1 MAEKVDLFVVGTGG
15 AARAAIVRC
24 RRAGWSVAVAD
35 YQPYG
40 GTSEL
45 RGCLPK
51 VILTEVGRQ
60 VQHCRRLAEARVID
74 HPPRL
79 LWERLIE
86 FKRALIRDV
95 PRDTEA
101 LFVSLGVQTLHGK
114 ARFVAPGRL
123 AVNGR
128 EFEAGFTLI
137 ASGAY
142 PRPLRIVGE
151 ELVLTSDGFLE
162 LDHLP
167 PRVVFI
173 GGGYISM
180 EFAHV
185 AARAGAKVTVLER
198 GPRLLRQFDKPLT
211 DTLRE
216 ASREAGVEILTK
228 VDVTGVRREGAEF
241 AVTGLQAG
249 QAIEVRGDLVV
260 HGAGRVPNLDALD
273 CKAGGV
279 LRKGALSGVCVN
291 EFMQSVSD
299 PTVYAAGD
307 CNDSP
312 GLQLEPIAC
321 IEGDAAALNMLGGN
335 HRRVEYEGIPTVVFT
350 SPRLAFVGLTEEQA
364 ASRGLAYDI
373 IRRDMASWPSNR
385 RLNLKYSGSAVLVD
399 RHQGRIVGASLLGP
413 NSEEVINLFGLAIRN
428 KLPVAALED
437 MPFAF
442 PTDASNIKDMV

>member
-1 MAEKVDLFVVGTGG
+1 MAETVDLFVVGTGS

-35 YQPYG
+35 YQAYG

-51 VILTEVGRQ
+51 VVLTEVGRQ
-60 VQHCRRLAEARVID
+60 VQHCRRLAEVNVID
-74 HPPRL
+74 RQPRL
-79 LWERLIE
+79 IWEQLIA
-86 FKRALIRDV
+86 FKRELIRHT

-101 LFVSLGVQTLHGK
+101 FFTSLGVQTLHGK
-114 ARFVAPGRL
+114 AKFIAPGKL
-123 AVNGR
+123 AVDGR
-128 EFEAGFTLI
+128 EFDANFTLI
-137 ASGAY
+137 ATGAY
-142 PRPLRIVGE
+142 PRPLRIPGQ

-162 LDHLP
+162 LDRLP
-167 PRVVFI
+167 PRVVFV

-185 AARAGAKVTVLER
+185 AARAGARATVLER
-198 GPRLLRQFDKPLT
+198 GQRLLRQFDKPLA

-216 ASREAGVEILTK
+216 ASREAGVEVLTR
-228 VDVTGVRREGAEF
+228 VDVTGVRREGSEF
-241 AVTGLQAG
+241 VVTGLQAG
-249 QAIEVRGDLVV
+249 ETMEVRGDLVV

-273 CKAGGV
+273 CPAGGV
-279 LRKGALSGVCVN
+279 VRKGEQGGVCVD
-291 EFMQSVSD
+291 EFMRSVSN

-312 GLQLEPIAC
+312 GMQLEPIAR
-321 IEGDAAALNMLGGN
+321 IEGDAAALNMLGG
-335 HRRVEYEGIPTVVFT
+335 RYRVEYEGIPSVVFT

-364 ASRGLAYDI
+364 VARGLSYEI

-399 RHQGRIVGASLLGP
+399 RHRGHIVGASLLGP

-428 KLPVAALED
+428 HLPVAALED

-442 PTDASNIKDMV
+442 PTDASNIMDMV